1 MKTILH
7 PGDRVIAKT
16 NQQGLQRGRTYQ
28 VKAAKIEIPE
38 CVRKVVEIPSYV
50 LSTWPE
56 RQAHEITVRCGIV
69 HLRLATGWSLL

>member
-1 MKTILH
+1 MKTLLH

-16 NQQGLQRGRTYQ
+16 NQQGLARGRTYQ
-28 VKAAKIEIPE
+28 VLEARTEIAE
-38 CVRKVVEIPSYV
+38 CFRAVVEIPSYV

-56 RQAHEITVRCGIV
+56 RQAHEITVRSGIL